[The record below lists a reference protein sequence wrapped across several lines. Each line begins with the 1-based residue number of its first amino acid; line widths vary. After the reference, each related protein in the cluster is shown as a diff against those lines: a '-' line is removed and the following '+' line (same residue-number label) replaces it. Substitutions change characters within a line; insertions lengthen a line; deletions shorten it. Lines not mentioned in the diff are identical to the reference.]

1 MNVFECIQVSAKD
14 ADFSQ
19 VKRIRVTVFVEEQ
32 HIPAEMEFDE
42 EDPVCLHVL
51 GKEDGVPVAAGRLVP
66 VGSRSGTNR
75 GAAQER
81 AGNISRIAVLPEF
94 RGRGYGKEVVRAL
107 ENIARREG
115 ITYLYLHPHFYLEK
129 FYSSLG
135 YTTVPGEESSVA
147 GHPLI
152 LMDKH
157 L

>member
-1 MNVFECIQVSAKD
+1 MSVFECIQVSAKD
-14 ADFSQ
+14 EDFAL
-19 VKRIRVTVFVEEQ
+19 VKRIRVTVFVDEQ

-42 EDPVCLHVL
+42 EDPVCFHVL

-75 GAAQER
+75 GDAQEQ
-81 AGNISRIAVLPEF
+81 AGNLSRIAVLPEY
-94 RGRGYGKEVVRAL
+94 RGRGYGKEVVQTL

-135 YTTVPGEESSVA
+135 YTTVPREESSVA

>member
-14 ADFSQ
+14 EDFSH
-19 VKRIRVTVFVEEQ
+19 VRRIRIAVFVEEQ
-32 HIPAEMEFDE
+32 HIPAEMEFDA
-42 EDPVCLHVL
+42 EDPVCFHVL
-51 GKEDGVPVAAGRLVP
+51 GREDGTPVAAGRLVP
-66 VGSRSGTNR
+66 MGPLSGSNR
-75 GAAQER
+75 GDAQER
-81 AGNISRIAVLPEF
+81 AGNLSRIAVLPEY
-94 RGRGYGKEVVRAL
+94 RGRGYGKEVVRTL
-107 ENIARREG
+107 EHIAREQG
-115 ITYLYLHPHFYLEK
+115 LTYLYLHPHYYLEK

>member
-1 MNVFECIQVSAKD
+1 MRVFKCIQVSSKD
-14 ADFSQ
+14 EDFSH
-19 VKRIRVTVFVEEQ
+19 VRRIRTAVFVDEQ

-42 EDPVCLHVL
+42 EDPVCFHVL
-51 GKEDGVPVAAGRLVP
+51 GREDGVPVAAGRLVVSP
-66 VGSRSGTNR
+66 VLSGSKLGD
-75 GAAQER
+75 AKER
-81 AGNISRIAVLPEF
+81 AGNLSRIAVLPEY
-94 RGRGYGKEVVRAL
+94 RGRGYGKEVVRSL
-107 ENIARREG
+107 ENIARKEG

-135 YTTVPGEESSVA
+135 YTVVPGEESSVA